1 MESPED
7 GPMPTADR
15 RSRRHVSPRSLAI
28 VGLLLLAF
36 LVAACGQAAGIF
48 QNVGDNLQGGDGGAP
63 APGVDT
69 GNGNGFGDDGSGEQP
84 AALADQR
91 IIKTGE
97 ISLEVPNVTTALARV
112 RAMAV
117 DLGGY
122 VGGSQA
128 GTRDEPATLTLRIPA
143 DTFEEALSR
152 LHDLDGDVVV
162 EATREQDVTS
172 TIVDLEARL
181 ANLKASETQYRVL
194 LGQAVKIEDIL
205 AVQTRL
211 DGVRGQIEQLEA
223 QHKEVTGLA
232 DLSTLNV
239 TLIPTA
245 LQQAAGRWDPGKTVG
260 DAFASL
266 VDVGQNVGDGLIW
279 FAIVWLPVL
288 IGLGIVILLAWRFVP
303 GLRSRAPRETEVA
316 SGDGEG

>member
-1 MESPED
+1 
-7 GPMPTADR
+7 MPTADR
-15 RSRRHVSPRSLAI
+15 RSRRRYSPRSLAMA
-28 VGLLLLAF
+28 GLLLLTF
-36 LVAACGQAAGIF
+36 TVTACGQAAGIF
-48 QNVGDNLQGGDGGAP
+48 QNVGDNLQGDGGAP
-63 APGVDT
+63 ALGVDT
-69 GNGNGFGDDGSGEQP
+69 GNGGAFSGDDGSGEQP

-97 ISLEVPNVTTALARV
+97 ISLEVPNVTTAVARV
-112 RAMAV
+112 RAMAL

-162 EATREQDVTS
+162 EATKEQDVTS

-181 ANLKASETQYRVL
+181 ANLQASESQYRLL
-194 LGQAVKIEDIL
+194 LGQAVKVDDIL
-205 AVQTRL
+205 AVQSRL
-211 DGVRGQIEQLEA
+211 DDVRGQIEQLQA
-223 QHKEVTGLA
+223 QRKELTGLA
-232 DLSTLNV
+232 DLSTLTV

-260 DAFASL
+260 DAFAAL
-266 VDVGQNVGDGLIW
+266 VDVGQNVGDGVIW

-288 IGLGIVILLAWRFVP
+288 IGLGVLILLAWRFVP
-303 GLRSRAPRETEVA
+303 GLRGRAPEANTTARE
-316 SGDGEG
+316 GEG

>member
-1 MESPED
+1 
-7 GPMPTADR
+7 MPIADR
-15 RSRRHVSPRSLAI
+15 RFRRAYSPRTLAI
-28 VGLLLLAF
+28 LGLLALAF
-36 LVAACGQAAGIF
+36 AAAACGTAAGPGLF
-48 QNVGDNLQGGDGGAP
+48 SNVGDNLQGVDGGAQP
-63 APGVDT
+63 PVPGV
-69 GNGNGFGDDGSGEQP
+69 GDGSVGRDDSGTGEKP

-112 RAMAV
+112 RAMAL

-143 DTFEEALSR
+143 DMFEEALSR
-152 LHDLDGDVVV
+152 LHALDGDVVV
-162 EATREQDVTS
+162 EATQEQDVTS

-211 DGVRGQIEQLEA
+211 DDVRGQIEQLEA

-232 DLSTLNV
+232 DLSTLTV

-260 DAFASL
+260 DAFAAL
-266 VDVGQNVGDGLIW
+266 VDVGQNIGDGVIW

-303 GLRSRAPRETEVA
+303 GLRRRGDATEVVA
-316 SGDGEG
+316 GEPEG

>member
-1 MESPED
+1 
-7 GPMPTADR
+7 MPIGNR
-15 RSRRHVSPRSLAI
+15 RSASHLSPRAFALLSLI
-28 VGLLLLAF
+28 TLAF
-36 LVAACGQAAGIF
+36 VVAACSASGAGIF
-48 QNVGDNLQGGDGGAP
+48 ENVGDNLQGDGGAP
-63 APGVDT
+63 APGVDK
-69 GNGNGFGDDGSGEQP
+69 GGGSGGDGSGEQP

-112 RAMAV
+112 RAMAL

-128 GTRDEPATLTLRIPA
+128 GTRDEAATLTLRIPA
-143 DTFEEALSR
+143 DTFEEALTR
-152 LHDLDGDVVV
+152 LHALDGDVVV
-162 EATREQDVTS
+162 EATKEQDVTS

-211 DGVRGQIEQLEA
+211 DDVRGQIEQLQA

-232 DLSTLNV
+232 DLSTLTV
-239 TLIPTA
+239 TLIPSA

-260 DAFASL
+260 DAFAAL
-266 VDVGQNVGDGLIW
+266 VDVGQNVGDGVIW

-288 IGLGIVILLAWRFVP
+288 IGLGIVVLLAWRFVP
-303 GLRSRAPRETEVA
+303 GLRSRGPRETEVA
-316 SGDGEG
+316 AGDREG